1 MIRYMK
7 YYCNSTISWG
17 EHNTGDHVVI
27 PTPLPRVE
35 KEWTEEVH
43 QFILLFIRFSLN
55 IVII

>member
-1 MIRYMK
+1 MK

-17 EHNTGDHVVI
+17 EHNTGDHVII

-43 QFILLFIRFSLN
+43 QFILLIIRFLLN